1 MKNALIVYAHPEP
14 KSFNAA
20 LLERAVSVLSEVGY
34 EVAVSDLYAQDFSPL
49 LDRHDFA
56 AADNRDYFKPQA
68 EQMKAV
74 SDDTFASEHK
84 AEMDKLEKADLLIFQ
99 FPLWWFGLPAIL
111 KGWVD
116 RVFAMGFAY
125 GPGIGNFSRGKFKG
139 RKAMLSL
146 STGGPLSHFADDGL
160 SGALDVVLWPI
171 QNGMFNF
178 TGFSVL
184 PPFVAPGPAR
194 LGDEERKA
202 LLEAW
207 EGRLRSI
214 DETAPLDFHDLDD
227 FDLKGP
233 EPGRLKS
240 GIAGRTVG
248 QRRGT

>member
-1 MKNALIVYAHPEP
+1 MKNALIIYAHPEP
-14 KSFNAA
+14 RSFNAA
-20 LLERAVSVLSEVGY
+20 LCERAGSVLSEGGY

-49 LDRHDFA
+49 LDRHDFSA
-56 AADNRDYFKPQA
+56 TVGADYFKPQA
-68 EQMKAV
+68 EQMQAAADRSFAV
-74 SDDTFASEHK
+74 ELQ

-125 GPGIGNFSRGKFKG
+125 GPGIGNYSRGRFKG

-146 STGGPLSHFADDGL
+146 STGGPLSHYAEDGL

-171 QNGMFNF
+171 QNGMLNF

-194 LGDEERKA
+194 IGDNERAA
-202 LLEAW
+202 LLTAW
-207 EGRLRSI
+207 EARLRSI
-214 DETAPLDFHDLDD
+214 DETRPLNFHDLDD

-233 EPGRLKS
+233 EPGRLKP
-240 GIAGRTVG
+240 GITGRTVG
-248 QRRGT
+248 QRSGL